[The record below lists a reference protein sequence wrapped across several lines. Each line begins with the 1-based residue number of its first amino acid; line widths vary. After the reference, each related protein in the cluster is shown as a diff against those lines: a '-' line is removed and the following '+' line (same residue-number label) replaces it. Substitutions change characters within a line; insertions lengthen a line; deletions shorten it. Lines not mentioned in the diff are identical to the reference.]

1 MRLRS
6 QLLLLIA
13 ASVLLPLAILLILV
27 RQEMSDRLTEEYRD
41 RVSALIAS
49 AQDRLDVE
57 LGGLRKGIG
66 QLEGELAA
74 DPRLRAWLAGDS
86 SWTGVLGSIGDLA
99 ADRAGVDWFV
109 LADER
114 GQAFL
119 GSGWS
124 ESSLGVGAVGLPVVP
139 GVLGTGQSRG
149 AGSAAEGA
157 ETVRDPGDRPVILG
171 SSLVILQPTNLGGT
185 PVRLL
190 AGRRLDDAFWSGLS
204 SDPAMAAGLVV
215 DGRLLAGR
223 SLSGLSSDFD
233 VTWLDE
239 SFAPAR
245 ASIRVA
251 HDLGHLGDV
260 LDSLDR
266 WFLGAFLAMFILG
279 VLGAWLAASRFTRPV
294 AQLAD
299 ATASVDLDHA
309 SPRFLATRRDEI
321 GRLSR
326 TMEAMVRRLRSSAA
340 RIRAAERKAALGDFA
355 RQANHDI
362 KNGLTPISNVV
373 SHLSEVSSDP
383 AELTRVFNERSTS
396 LDSGI
401 AYLKELSG
409 SYARISSRS
418 DLRAMD
424 VVPIVRDTVSA
435 LSAADPRVHL
445 TVPASARAE
454 VDPLGVRRI
463 VENLVTNAL
472 DSLPSGSGRVDVML
486 ATAGPQIRLRVKD
499 NGPGI
504 PKEIQDRLFEDFF
517 TTRPDGAGL
526 GLSIVRRLVLDLNG
540 SVRVASE
547 PGQGA
552 EFIVD
557 IPIARH

>member
-6 QLLLLIA
+6 QLLLLIG
-13 ASVLLPLAILLILV
+13 ASVLVPLAILLALV
-27 RQEMSDRLTEEYRD
+27 REEMSVRLTEEYRE
-41 RVSALIAS
+41 RVTALIDS
-49 AQDRLDVE
+49 AEDRLEVE
-57 LGGLRKGIG
+57 QADLLRGVG

-74 DPRLRAWLAGDS
+74 DPRLLEWLGGDS
-86 SWTGVLGSIGDLA
+86 SWTAVLPSIGDLA
-99 ADRAGVDWFV
+99 ADRSGVDWFV
-109 LADER
+109 LADGD
-114 GQAFL
+114 GQEFL
-119 GSGWS
+119 GSGI
-124 ESSLGVGAVGLPVVP
+124 
-139 GVLGTGQSRG
+139 G
-149 AGSAAEGA
+149 AGAAEGLPWQGRSLLPA
-157 ETVRDPGDRPVILG
+157 SLGSGDSVDRPIILA
-171 SSLVILQPTNLGGT
+171 SSLVALQATLLGDT

-190 AGRRLDDAFWSGLS
+190 AGRRLDDAFWSGLTAH
-204 SDPAMAAGLVV
+204 PAMATGLVV

-223 SLSGLSSDFD
+223 SLSGLSSDLD
-233 VTWLDE
+233 VTWLND
-239 SFAPAR
+239 SFRPEE

-251 HDLGHLGDV
+251 HDLGHLGTV

-266 WFLGAFLAMFILG
+266 WFLGAFIAMTVIGL
-279 VLGAWLAASRFTRPV
+279 LGAWLAASRFTRPV
-294 AQLAD
+294 VQLAD

-326 TMEAMVRRLRSSAA
+326 TMEAMVRRLRSSAS

-373 SHLSEVSSDP
+373 SHLAEVAADP
-383 AELTRVFNERSTS
+383 AELSRVFSERSKS

-401 AYLKELSG
+401 AYLRELSG
-409 SYARISSRS
+409 SYARISSHS
-418 DLRAMD
+418 DLREMD
-424 VVPIVRDTVSA
+424 VVPIIRETLAA

-445 TVPASARAE
+445 TVPKSARADI
-454 VDPLGVRRI
+454 DPLGLRRI

-472 DSLPSGSGRVDVML
+472 DSLPPGSGRVDVIL
-486 ATAGPQIRLRVKD
+486 EHDASLVRLRVKD

-504 PKEIQDRLFEDFF
+504 PLDIQDRLFEDFF
-517 TTRPDGAGL
+517 TTRTEGSGL

-547 PGQGA
+547 PGHGS
-552 EFIVD
+552 EFIVE
-557 IPIARH
+557 IPTSRH